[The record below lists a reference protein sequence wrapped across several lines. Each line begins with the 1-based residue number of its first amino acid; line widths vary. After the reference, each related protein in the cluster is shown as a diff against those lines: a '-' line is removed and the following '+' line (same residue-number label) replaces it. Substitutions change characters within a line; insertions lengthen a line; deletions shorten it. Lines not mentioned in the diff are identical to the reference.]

1 MKVLFVGD
9 THCNSSVWTQIA
21 DVAVGHGCELIWQV
35 GDFGY
40 QFPEVYIRAVQTAA
54 DTARVP
60 VMWIRGNHD
69 NRDTI
74 RTLSAGQQAGPV
86 ALWPTVAPDVLY
98 VPDGTVVDVAG
109 VRVLGVG
116 GAVSIDQDRRV
127 PYVSWWPDET
137 ISPADIAA
145 AAAAGPVD
153 VVVAHDAPYGCDPL
167 EGMLEDTGISDRL
180 LRASASNRKAVAAI
194 VDRAAPRLV
203 VHGHYHHRY
212 DGRYQ
217 PGSGPDVTVCGL
229 GADDDPDRMWAV
241 YDLRCTSNRS
251 TSESAES
258 RTGSGRTGTASGA
271 GQTVWRGCLRAH
283 FR

>member
-9 THCNSSVWTQIA
+9 THCNSSVWPQVA

-54 DTARVP
+54 DTASVP

-98 VPDGTVVDVAG
+98 VPDGTVVDFAG

-127 PYVSWWPDET
+127 PYVSWWPDVALHHGT
-137 ISPADIAA
+137 VVGPFCG
-145 AAAAGPVD
+145 AGSGS
-153 VVVAHDAPYGCDPL
+153 VVQAPNSG
-167 EGMLEDTGISDRL
+167 S
-180 LRASASNRKAVAAI
+180 
-194 VDRAAPRLV
+194 
-203 VHGHYHHRY
+203 HHRRRV
-212 DGRYQ
+212 GRLSGDN
-217 PGSGPDVTVCGL
+217 GS
-229 GADDDPDRMWAV
+229 
-241 YDLRCTSNRS
+241 
-251 TSESAES
+251 
-258 RTGSGRTGTASGA
+258 
-271 GQTVWRGCLRAH
+271 
-283 FR
+283 